1 MLRREQLLRVDRRDS
16 LQLLCRLLCS
26 AAQAQ
31 QSHPQ
36 RPPGGRMMMVR
47 RTCELELRC
56 RHDALLPRS
65 MGRTRL
71 PRAAA
76 TAQAPPACATSLN
89 PAYRP
94 CPPPPCRPVS
104 QSRAPSRLTYNRLC
118 KVEKLFVCSK
128 RTDFVPQFSSEKS
141 RCGTSGCQ
149 KGVQAQPQGRED
161 GRRAQ
166 RGGPDGGLA
175 MLGQNQRVR
184 CGGGTQ
190 CGAARGARRRSPAAC
205 LFAPGAK
212 T

>member
-1 MLRREQLLRVDRRDS
+1 MQHHQTPARACRPERNNRCVAWGPRARPAAPWTAGERGAVLRREQLLRVDRRDS

-94 CPPPPCRPVS
+94 CPPPPCRPASPVK
-104 QSRAPSRLTYNRLC
+104 RLITTHIQQLC
-118 KVEKLFVCSK
+118 KVV
-128 RTDFVPQFSSEKS
+128 
-141 RCGTSGCQ
+141 
-149 KGVQAQPQGRED
+149 
-161 GRRAQ
+161 
-166 RGGPDGGLA
+166 
-175 MLGQNQRVR
+175 RV
-184 CGGGTQ
+184 
-190 CGAARGARRRSPAAC
+190 
-205 LFAPGAK
+205 
-212 T
+212 